1 MKEEAH
7 RRISAMKLERN
18 RAGNRTME
26 QSPRKALEG
35 ENQERDLGIGA
46 GTTEFDKNALTKAV
60 ERIWIRQ

>member
-1 MKEEAH
+1 
-7 RRISAMKLERN
+7 MKLERN